1 MRKTLRTSGGVLEDT
16 LILQYWVLWASI
28 ASRWSWLFQ
37 TSQFTFRNLAARIT
51 QCRAALPSPSMYLLA
66 RTCDWYQVLI
76 LTESGAHVVCLVCV
90 CPWFKYSSYLHTNYA
105 LTVSQ
110 SHSTPHHTTQTLP
123 LKTVASPL
131 TDKICFCYS
140 GGRDSRYLDSSQLW
154 LLSLSLSFLS
164 RFFSFQNDVKT

>member
-105 LTVSQ
+105 LTVS
-110 SHSTPHHTTQTLP
+110 HYTTPHHTDPAAQN
-123 LKTVASPL
+123 SRL
-131 TDKICFCYS
+131 TTDWQDLLLLQWREGLQIS
-140 GGRDSRYLDSSQLW
+140 W
-154 LLSLSLSFLS
+154 LQSIMTSLSLSFLS

>member
-105 LTVSQ
+105 LTVS
-110 SHSTPHHTTQTLP
+110 HHTHHTTSTLPPHHTTTTPHRPCCSIQ
-123 LKTVASPL
+123 SP
-131 TDKICFCYS
+131 YS
-140 GGRDSRYLDSSQLW
+140 GGRGLQTSQVFPLKIFFFPKW
-154 LLSLSLSFLS
+154 CQNIIWIRESLC
-164 RFFSFQNDVKT
+164 